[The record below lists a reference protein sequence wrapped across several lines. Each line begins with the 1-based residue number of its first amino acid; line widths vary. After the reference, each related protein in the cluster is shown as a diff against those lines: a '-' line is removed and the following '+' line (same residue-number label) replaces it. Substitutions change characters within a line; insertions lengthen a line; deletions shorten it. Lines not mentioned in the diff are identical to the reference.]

1 MALRHPYLI
10 HMQREGKLVNE
21 RNTECH
27 GVNLVLD
34 LNQKLSKSLVVLFS
48 SFLHLSVF
56 VLEPLLMYFLY
67 CSVVQLVQVFHAYG
81 RRGSSC

>member
-1 MALRHPYLI
+1 
-10 HMQREGKLVNE
+10 MQREGKSVNE
-21 RNTECH
+21 RNTACH

-34 LNQKLSKSLVVLFS
+34 LNQKLSKSLVVLFNKS
-48 SFLHLSVF
+48 LHLSVF